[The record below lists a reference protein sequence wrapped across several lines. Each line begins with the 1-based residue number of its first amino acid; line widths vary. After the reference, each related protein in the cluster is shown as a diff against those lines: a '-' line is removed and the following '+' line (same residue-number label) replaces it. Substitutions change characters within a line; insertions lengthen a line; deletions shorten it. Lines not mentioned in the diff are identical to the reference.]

1 MDALPLNII
10 TGYRARTFRL
20 LPGMRL
26 KDQEQAVAFV
36 GERGFVYFWPITGI
50 TLPSLWVATAGDRPV
65 ADAHD
70 DPGHITWGWKDGLL
84 GQRRWYYAKIL
95 RKKATMV
102 ALDVAPFF
110 YALTENYG
118 AYDEDYLT
126 QYEQGRLTLEAKT
139 VYETLIKD
147 GPLDTV
153 ALRRATHMTSTASES
168 RFNRALADLQAD
180 FKIVPVAVTQAGAWH
195 YAFAYD
201 VAARYYPEI
210 PEQAHTISEREAR
223 LKLAEL
229 YFRSVG
235 AAQPGHLAK
244 LFGWKPAEAQGVIE
258 RLVQTGLVRQAIHIE
273 KQPGEWVV
281 LTEML

>member
-1 MDALPLNII
+1 MSLLPLDLV
-10 TGYRARTFRL
+10 TRYRAGTFRL

-26 KDQEQAVAFV
+26 KSQEQAVAFV
-36 GERGFVYFWPITGI
+36 KERGFVYFWPITGI
-50 TLPSLWVATAGDRPV
+50 TLPSLWVAAAGDRPV

-70 DPGHITWGWKDGLL
+70 DPGHVTWGWKDGLL
-84 GQRRWYYAKIL
+84 GQREWYYAKIL

-102 ALDVAPFF
+102 AMDVAPFF

-153 ALRRATHMTSTASES
+153 ALRRVTHMTSAASES

-180 FKIVPVAVTQAGAWH
+180 FKIAPMAVTQAGAWH

-201 VAARYYPEI
+201 VVARRYPEI
-210 PEQAHTISEREAR
+210 PEQARYLNEREAR
-223 LKLAEL
+223 CKLAEL
-229 YFRSVG
+229 YFLSLG

-244 LFGWKPAEAQGVIE
+244 LFGWKPAEAQVVIE
-258 RLVQTGLVRQAIHIE
+258 RLAQTGLLRQGIQIE
-273 KQPGEWVV
+273 KQPGEWAV
-281 LTEML
+281 LTEIY